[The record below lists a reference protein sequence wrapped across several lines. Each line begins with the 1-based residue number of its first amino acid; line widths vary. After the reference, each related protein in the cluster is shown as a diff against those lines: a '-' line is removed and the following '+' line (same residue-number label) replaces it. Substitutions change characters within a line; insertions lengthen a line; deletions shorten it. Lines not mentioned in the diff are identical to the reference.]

1 MAEPKVVLFY
11 CFTPLSDPEAIRLWQ
26 LTLCQSLD
34 LRGRII
40 ISPHGINA
48 TVGGDLKA
56 VKRYVRATKSY
67 LPFKQ
72 IDVKWS
78 VGKGDDFPRLSVK
91 VRPELVAFG
100 APEEVIVDADG
111 VVGGGV
117 HLSPAEL
124 HELVDARG
132 EEVVFF
138 DGRNAFEAEVG
149 KFKDAIIPDIKT
161 SHDFV
166 AEIESGKYDD
176 LKDKPVVTY
185 CTGGI
190 RCEVLSAVMKR
201 RGFNEVYQL
210 HGGIIRYGEAFGDRG
225 LWEGSLVVFDE
236 RMVQTFSE
244 HPKIISQCESCSTP
258 TTNYVNCGNLACR
271 ALLLLC
277 PTCVDAGAG
286 ETCAPS
292 HEGRR

>member
-11 CFTPLSDPEAIRLWQ
+11 CFTPQPDPEAIRLWQ
-26 LTLCQSLD
+26 ITLCQSLD
-34 LRGRII
+34 LKGRII

-48 TVGGDLKA
+48 AVGGDLKA
-56 VKRYVRATKSY
+56 VKRYLRATKSY
-67 LPFKQ
+67 LPYKN

-78 VGKGDDFPRLSVK
+78 VGEGNDFPRLSVK

-100 APEEVIVDADG
+100 APDEVVVTSAG
-111 VVGGGV
+111 VEGGGT
-117 HLSPAEL
+117 HLSPQQL
-124 HELVDARG
+124 HELVEARG
-132 EEVVFF
+132 DEVIFF

-149 KFKDAIIPDIKT
+149 KFRNAIIPDVKT

-190 RCEVLSAVMKR
+190 RCEVLSALMKT

-210 HGGIIRYGEAFGDRG
+210 EGGIIRYGEAFGDSG

-244 HPKIISQCESCSTP
+244 DPKVISHCEACGAP
-258 TTNYVNCGNLACR
+258 TTNYVNCGNLVCR

-286 ETCAPS
+286 ANCSPS
-292 HEGRR
+292 HAGRR

>member
-1 MAEPKVVLFY
+1 M
-11 CFTPLSDPEAIRLWQ
+11 
-26 LTLCQSLD
+26 
-34 LRGRII
+34 
-40 ISPHGINA
+40 
-48 TVGGDLKA
+48 
-56 VKRYVRATKSY
+56 
-67 LPFKQ
+67 
-72 IDVKWS
+72 KWS
-78 VGKGDDFPRLSVK
+78 VGSGNDFPRLSVK

-100 APEEVIVDADG
+100 APDEVVVTSLG
-111 VVGGGV
+111 VEGGGT
-117 HLSPAEL
+117 HLSPQQV

-149 KFKDAIIPDIKT
+149 KFRNAIVPDVKT

-166 AEIESGKYDD
+166 AEIESGKYDE

-210 HGGIIRYGEAFGDRG
+210 QGGIIRYGEAFGDDG

-236 RMVQTFSE
+236 RMIQTFSD
-244 HPKIISQCESCSTP
+244 HPKVISHCESCETP

-277 PTCVDAGAG
+277 PTCVEAGAG
-286 ETCAPS
+286 FNCSPS
-292 HEGRR
+292 HAGRR